1 MAGTLPT
8 TSVLRLIAPSKLA
21 SASEASVLR
30 LRARGRE
37 ALAFAKQA
45 SLIHHDFGAR
55 LPQAATAGD
64 DVVVLLHGL
73 FATAGVLRPLKQRI
87 EQETGFHTAS
97 FSYVPG
103 PGVNSIAV
111 ELGNLVQRLPRGAR
125 VHLVGHSLGGVVARY
140 FVQELGGDPRVQH
153 TVSLGSPFGGTAT
166 ARLMPGRAGRDIR
179 PGSVLLERLCSD
191 AASHPVPHLSISGA
205 EDTLVLSG
213 SRLPGSEHIE
223 LAGCGHNGLLFDPRA
238 AGLVVERI
246 RGVMAMAGDLA
257 EPAA

>member
-1 MAGTLPT
+1 
-8 TSVLRLIAPSKLA
+8 VLRLIAPSKFV

-55 LPQAATAGD
+55 LPQAAAGD
-64 DVVVLLHGL
+64 HVVVLLHGL

-87 EQETGFHTAS
+87 EQETGAHTAS

-103 PGVNSIAV
+103 PGVNRIAV
-111 ELGNLVQRLPRGAR
+111 GLADLIEQLPRGAR

-153 TVSLGSPFGGTAT
+153 TVSLGSPFGGTTT
-166 ARLMPGRAGRDIR
+166 ARLMPARAGRDIC
-179 PGSVLLERLCSD
+179 PGSELLQRLCST
-191 AASHPVPHLSISGA
+191 AGGHPVPHLSISGA
-205 EDTLVLSG
+205 DDTLVSAG
-213 SRLPGSEHIE
+213 TQLPGSEHVE
-223 LAGCGHNGLLFDPRA
+223 LADCGHNGLLFDPRA
-238 AGLVVERI
+238 AALVVGRI
-246 RGVMAMAGDLA
+246 RSVMAQQAGQALT